1 MEIVTEPTVSETI
14 ESTQNIDTWNTRELS
29 SEHLQSFISSRLSAA
44 ALQDVLL

>member
-14 ESTQNIDTWNTRELS
+14 ESTQNLDSWNKKRSPEELR
-29 SEHLQSFISSRLSAA
+29 SFVGRLSAA